1 MYGGIGGEIL
11 FRDINKP
18 WYLTANY
25 YWVKQREF
33 NQRFSFRKYETF
45 TGHLNFI
52 WETPLDGV
60 KLTLSGGRYLA
71 KDSGITV
78 NLSKSFKSGFTLGFF
93 ATKTDI
99 SAFEFGEGSF
109 DKGIY
114 FSIPLD
120 IVSSTYRKNYA
131 QFVWKN
137 LTRDGGAML
146 SGTLD
151 LNGYVENTSSN
162 YLDYLRGGFN
172 E

>member
-1 MYGGIGGEIL
+1 MVDLVEKFYLETLRSHGIYQLIIIGY
-11 FRDINKP
+11 K
-18 WYLTANY
+18 
-25 YWVKQREF
+25 KEF
-33 NQRFSFRKYETF
+33 NQRFSFREYETF

-52 WETPLDGV
+52 WKPPTKGFKV
-60 KLTLSGGRYLA
+60 ILSGGRYLA
-71 KDSGITV
+71 RDSGITI
-78 NLSKSFKSGFTLGFF
+78 NLAKSFKTGFTLGFY

-99 SAFEFGEGSF
+99 SAREFGEGSF

-120 IVSSTYRKNYA
+120 VVSSKYRKNNA
-131 QFVWKN
+131 RFVWKN

-151 LNGYVENTSSN
+151 LQGYVENTSSF
-162 YLDYLRGGFN
+162 YLKYLNEGFY